1 MPWWSVQKVAK
12 LIHDVDCG
20 SLVMVIFIDRVCN
33 SLSTG
38 IGPSTL
44 CFFQQSAKILAL
56 IMYLM
61 ITSSCRT
68 YSAKRATSSTDNTYP
83 HWLSFWPLQLC
94 PHDQPVSSLTGL
106 FQDNVIINPT
116 SAHPAC
122 LLLCRSSAFA
132 RHTCAGCDT
141 ESRIKPWV

>member
-1 MPWWSVQKVAK
+1 MAK

-61 ITSSCRT
+61 ITSSYRT
-68 YSAKRATSSTDNTYP
+68 YQRKGRHRAQVILTPTGSPFGPFNFALMTSP
-83 HWLSFWPLQLC
+83 
-94 PHDQPVSSLTGL
+94 
-106 FQDNVIINPT
+106 
-116 SAHPAC
+116 
-122 LLLCRSSAFA
+122 
-132 RHTCAGCDT
+132 
-141 ESRIKPWV
+141 